1 MGFHSCLLE
10 LKFPSSFLWKL
21 VRFLCV
27 ENQFLSSF
35 VKGKCI
41 GVIIGTKVCVHVP
54 MKFPSSF
61 PCSQTKG
68 ALFRRGHVPLHF
80 PPSPKISKNLVRS
93 LNLFQNRS
101 PIERASV
108 VQRAFRQRSPIGL
121 CIYTSV
127 HRSPVPHSR
136 PKPHPLSSLSLPLS
150 ACLIV
155 CVCVSVRSSLLVV
168 GKPGVLRL
176 ISHGQRR
183 CGWSSTQAQSQAKCR
198 DILNHKSS
206 VCDCGS
212 SCCELISSL
221 SLSLSL
227 SLNLSHTQIYTYIFL
242 FQSGCCCCTRVQVVG
257 LLGPLL

>member
-1 MGFHSCLLE
+1 MGFHSCLSE

-21 VRFLCV
+21 IRFLCV

-68 ALFRRGHVPLHF
+68 APSRPGHFPIHF
-80 PPSPKISKNLVRS
+80 PPSPKIWLGLSISFKIGLP
-93 LNLFQNRS
+93 Q
-101 PIERASV
+101 RASV
-108 VQRAFRQRSPIGL
+108 VQRAFKQRSPIGL

-127 HRSPVPHSR
+127 RCFPVPHSR
-136 PKPHPLSSLSLPLS
+136 PEPHPLSSLSLPLS
-150 ACLIV
+150 VCLIV

-168 GKPGVLRL
+168 GRPGVLRL
-176 ISHGQRR
+176 LSHGQRR
-183 CGWSSTQAQSQAKCR
+183 CGWSSSQAQSQAKCR

-221 SLSLSL
+221 SLSISL
-227 SLNLSHTQIYTYIFL
+227 IHRYIHISFSFSL
-242 FQSGCCCCTRVQVVG
+242 VVVVVAQG
-257 LLGPLL
+257 YKWLDYLVLDYEKD